1 MNGESPNQ
9 LRANTQSDSTVYW
22 YDSKRNDICGFNGQ
36 LQTVSKLKGVQSYL
50 NKNKDLFKKDPIA
63 VYDKKYNE
71 VLFTLGDKTLAF
83 NEQLGVFTSFYN
95 YNPDYYAEFS
105 DKLYLFCLLYT
116 SDAADE

>member
-1 MNGESPNQ
+1 M
-9 LRANTQSDSTVYW
+9 
-22 YDSKRNDICGFNGQ
+22 
-36 LQTVSKLKGVQSYL
+36 

-71 VLFTLGDKTLAF
+71 VLFTLGDKTLSF

-105 DKLYLFCLLYT
+105 DKLYLFKSMDLVKTQDKIESIILIK
-116 SDAADE
+116 